1 MKYAVIRLAGH
12 QYKVE
17 QGQELVVDKLEFEK
31 DKEFEIPE
39 VLLVVDENKVEIGQP
54 LVKKTKIKAKVLEH
68 LKGEKIRVARFRAKS
83 RYRRVKGFRPLL
95 TKIKIG
101 EVASAK

>member
-17 QGQELVVDKLEFEK
+17 EGQEMVVDKLEFEK
-31 DKEFEIPE
+31 DKEFEVPE
-39 VLLVVDENKVEIGQP
+39 VLLVVDEGKVEIGQP

-68 LKGEKIRVARFRAKS
+68 LKGDKIRVARFRAKS
-83 RYRRVKGFRPLL
+83 RYRKVKGFRPLL

-101 EVASAK
+101 KFSSKK